1 MVSSFSSNAVPKTAD
16 GWTPLPLSN
25 RGVDQG
31 VAGTPSDPRDVSSVP
46 TFSKIEQLKG
56 TDPTQFQQVVVDAIS
71 QLKAAAEQNSNP
83 FASSYLWGLMN
94 RFQFA
99 LDAAASN
106 TTGRV
111 ADSTDAS

>member
-1 MVSSFSSNAVPKTAD
+1 MVSSFSSNAVPGTAD
-16 GWTPLPLSN
+16 GWTPLPFSN
-25 RGVDQG
+25 RGVDQRVTSG
-31 VAGTPSDPRDVSSVP
+31 PSDPRDVSSVP
-46 TFSKIEQLKG
+46 TLSKIQQLKG
-56 TDPTQFQQVVVDAIS
+56 TDPSEFQEVVVDAIS

-83 FASSYLWGLMN
+83 FASSYLWGLIN

-106 TTGRV
+106 PSGRI